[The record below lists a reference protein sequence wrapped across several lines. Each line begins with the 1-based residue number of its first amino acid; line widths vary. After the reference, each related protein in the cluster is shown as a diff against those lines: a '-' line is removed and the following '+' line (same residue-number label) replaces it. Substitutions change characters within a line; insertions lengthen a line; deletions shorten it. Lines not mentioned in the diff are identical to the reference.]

1 MMPQDDG
8 PPAYD
13 EGGGGRDPGAA
24 AEADSATDGG
34 EITIENVAGGDVAG
48 GSDDNGGSDGDVP
61 GPEPAAA
68 AAEPESEPESEPD
81 DSSSRIRDAE
91 HNGTAPPMPSPDMD
105 PAQLYGM
112 LQAEVAKSSRYEQ
125 KLKLA
130 LADYQNLTKRTASEI
145 EAGTAARLGGLVSDV
160 LGVRDDFVR
169 ARDTFAKEQVD
180 TAGLDSIL
188 RNVDSVLERYE
199 VRPIDALGEIF
210 DPNMHE
216 AVSSEVD
223 PMLDENTITKE
234 LRRGYM
240 MKNTIIRPSMVVISK
255 KE

>member
-1 MMPQDDG
+1 MMSQNNG
-8 PPAYD
+8 PPA
-13 EGGGGRDPGAA
+13 GGGGDGGRDPGAV
-24 AEADSATDGG
+24 AEADYAAGG

-48 GSDDNGGSDGDVP
+48 GNDDGGSDGGAA
-61 GPEPAAA
+61 GPEPTVDAATAAA
-68 AAEPESEPESEPD
+68 ESEPEPD
-81 DSSSRIRDAE
+81 DGSRTRDAG
-91 HNGTAPPMPSPDMD
+91 HDGTAPPTPSPDMD
-105 PAQLYGM
+105 PAQLYNL
-112 LQAEVAKSSRYEQ
+112 LQAEAAKSSGYEQ

-145 EAGTAARLGGLVSDV
+145 EAGVAARLGGLVSDV

-180 TAGLDSIL
+180 TEGLDSIL
-188 RNVDSVLERYE
+188 RNMDSVLEGYE

-223 PMLDENTITKE
+223 PLLDENTITKE
-234 LRRGYM
+234 LRRGYV

>member
-1 MMPQDDG
+1 MMSQNDG
-8 PPAYD
+8 PPTD
-13 EGGGGRDPGAA
+13 GEGDGGRDHSAA
-24 AEADSATDGG
+24 AETDYAADG

-48 GSDDNGGSDGDVP
+48 GNDDGGSDDGAT
-61 GPEPAAA
+61 GPEPTADAATA
-68 AAEPESEPESEPD
+68 AAESESGPD
-81 DSSSRIRDAE
+81 DGSRTRDAE
-91 HNGTAPPMPSPDMD
+91 HDGTAPPTPSPDMD
-105 PAQLYGM
+105 PAQLYNL
-112 LQAEVAKSSRYEQ
+112 LQAEAAKSSGYEQ

-145 EAGTAARLGGLVSDV
+145 EAGIAARLGGLVSDV

-180 TAGLDSIL
+180 TEGLDSIL
-188 RNVDSVLERYE
+188 RNMDSVLERYE

-223 PMLDENTITKE
+223 PLLDENTITKE
-234 LRRGYM
+234 LRRGYV

>member
-1 MMPQDDG
+1 MMPQNDG
-8 PPAYD
+8 PPAD
-13 EGGGGRDPGAA
+13 DGGGGRDPGAA
-24 AEADSATDGG
+24 AETDSAADG
-34 EITIENVAGGDVAG
+34 EIAIEDAAGGDG
-48 GSDDNGGSDGDVP
+48 GNGGSGGGAAGP
-61 GPEPAAA
+61 GPATAADA
-68 AAEPESEPESEPD
+68 AGSEPEPD
-81 DSSSRIRDAE
+81 DGSLTRDAE
-91 HNGTAPPMPSPDMD
+91 HGGTPPPDMD
-105 PAQLYGM
+105 PARLYGM
-112 LQAEVAKSSRYEQ
+112 LQAEAAKSSRYEQ

-145 EAGTAARLGGLVSDV
+145 EAGVAAKLGGLVSDV

-169 ARDTFAKEQVD
+169 ARDTFAREQVD
-180 TAGLDSIL
+180 TEGLDSIL
-188 RNVDSVLERYE
+188 RNVDSVLERYD

-234 LRRGYM
+234 LRRGYV

>member
-8 PPAYD
+8 PPAD
-13 EGGGGRDPGAA
+13 GEGGGGRDLGAA

-34 EITIENVAGGDVAG
+34 EITIENVAGGGVAG
-48 GSDDNGGSDGDVP
+48 GSDDSEGPGGDVP

-68 AAEPESEPESEPD
+68 AAGPESEPD
-81 DSSSRIRDAE
+81 DGRSSSSIRDDG
-91 HNGTAPPMPSPDMD
+91 HDGTAPSPPSPDMD
-105 PAQLYGM
+105 SAQLYGM

-130 LADYQNLTKRTASEI
+130 LADYQNLTKRAASEI
-145 EAGTAARLGGLVSDV
+145 EAGIASRLGGLVSDV

>member
-1 MMPQDDG
+1 MMPQNDG
-8 PPAYD
+8 PPAGD
-13 EGGGGRDPGAA
+13 MGGGRDPGTA
-24 AEADSATDGG
+24 AETDSAADGD
-34 EITIENVAGGDVAG
+34 ITIENVAGGDVAG
-48 GSDDNGGSDGDVP
+48 GDVGNGGSDGDAAGP
-61 GPEPAAA
+61 GPDTGAAA
-68 AAEPESEPESEPD
+68 TGSEPEPD
-81 DSSSRIRDAE
+81 DGSLARDAG
-91 HNGTAPPMPSPDMD
+91 HSGTSPPPDMD

-112 LQAEVAKSSRYEQ
+112 LQAEAAKSSRYEQ

-145 EAGTAARLGGLVSDV
+145 EAGVAAKLGGLVSDV

-169 ARDTFAKEQVD
+169 ARDTFAREQVD
-180 TAGLDSIL
+180 TGGLDSIL

-223 PMLDENTITKE
+223 PLLDENTITKE
-234 LRRGYM
+234 LRRGYV

>member
-1 MMPQDDG
+1 MMPQNDG
-8 PPAYD
+8 PPTGD
-13 EGGGGRDPGAA
+13 EDGGRDPGAA
-24 AEADSATDGG
+24 AETDSAADG
-34 EITIENVAGGDVAG
+34 EIAIEDVAG
-48 GSDDNGGSDGDVP
+48 AGGGNGGSGGDAT
-61 GPEPAAA
+61 GPEPATAA
-68 AAEPESEPESEPD
+68 DAAGSEPEPD
-81 DSSSRIRDAE
+81 DGSLTRGAE
-91 HNGTAPPMPSPDMD
+91 HDGTPPPDMD
-105 PAQLYGM
+105 PARLYDM
-112 LQAEVAKSSRYEQ
+112 LQAEAAKSSRYEQ

-145 EAGTAARLGGLVSDV
+145 EAGVAARLGGLVSDV

-169 ARDTFAKEQVD
+169 ARDTFAREQVD
-180 TAGLDSIL
+180 TEGLDSIL
-188 RNVDSVLERYE
+188 RNVDSVLERYD

-234 LRRGYM
+234 LRRGYV

>member
-1 MMPQDDG
+1 MMSQNDG
-8 PPAYD
+8 PPA
-13 EGGGGRDPGAA
+13 GGGGDGGRDPGAVAGTDYA
-24 AEADSATDGG
+24 ADG

-48 GSDDNGGSDGDVP
+48 GNDDGGSDGGAT
-61 GPEPAAA
+61 GPEPTADAATA
-68 AAEPESEPESEPD
+68 AAESESEPD
-81 DSSSRIRDAE
+81 DGSRTRDAK
-91 HNGTAPPMPSPDMD
+91 HDGTAPPTSSPDMD
-105 PAQLYGM
+105 PAQLYNL
-112 LQAEVAKSSRYEQ
+112 LQAETAKSSRYEQ

-145 EAGTAARLGGLVSDV
+145 EAGIAARLGGLVSDV

-180 TAGLDSIL
+180 TEGLDSIL
-188 RNVDSVLERYE
+188 RNMDSMLERYE

-223 PMLDENTITKE
+223 PLLDENTITKE

>member
-8 PPAYD
+8 PTAD
-13 EGGGGRDPGAA
+13 GEGGGGRDPGAA
-24 AEADSATDGG
+24 AEADSAVDGG

-48 GSDDNGGSDGDVP
+48 GSDDSGGSDGGAP

-68 AAEPESEPESEPD
+68 AAAEPEPD
-81 DSSSRIRDAE
+81 DGSSGRIRDAG
-91 HNGTAPPMPSPDMD
+91 HSGTAPSPPPSPDTD

-112 LQAEVAKSSRYEQ
+112 LQAEAAKSSRYEQ

-145 EAGTAARLGGLVSDV
+145 EAGITARLGGLVSDV

>member
-1 MMPQDDG
+1 MMPQNDG
-8 PPAYD
+8 PPTGD
-13 EGGGGRDPGAA
+13 KGGGRDPGAA
-24 AEADSATDGG
+24 AETDSAADG
-34 EITIENVAGGDVAG
+34 EITIENVAGGDVADG
-48 GSDDNGGSDGDVP
+48 DDGNGDSDGDAT
-61 GPEPAAA
+61 GPEPATAADAA
-68 AAEPESEPESEPD
+68 AAGSEPEPD
-81 DSSSRIRDAE
+81 DGNRTRDAE
-91 HNGTAPPMPSPDMD
+91 HNGTAPPPPDMD

-112 LQAEVAKSSRYEQ
+112 LQAEVAKSSKYEQ

-145 EAGTAARLGGLVSDV
+145 EAGIAARLGGLVSDV

-169 ARDTFAKEQVD
+169 ARDTFAREQVD

-234 LRRGYM
+234 LRRGYV

>member
-8 PPAYD
+8 PPAD
-13 EGGGGRDPGAA
+13 AEGGGRDPGAA
-24 AEADSATDGG
+24 VEADSATDGG

-61 GPEPAAA
+61 GPEPAAV
-68 AAEPESEPESEPD
+68 AAEPEPEPD
-81 DSSSRIRDAE
+81 DDGSSSRIRDAG
-91 HNGTAPPMPSPDMD
+91 HNGTAPPPPPDAD

-145 EAGTAARLGGLVSDV
+145 EAGVAARLGGLVSDV

-169 ARDTFAKEQVD
+169 ARDTFARERVD

-223 PMLDENTITKE
+223 PVLDENTITKE

>member
-1 MMPQDDG
+1 MPQSDV
-8 PPAYD
+8 PPAD
-13 EGGGGRDPGAA
+13 GEGGRGRDPGAA
-24 AEADSATDGG
+24 AETDSVSDG

-48 GSDDNGGSDGDVP
+48 GSGYDGGSDG
-61 GPEPAAA
+61 GATNPEPATDAA
-68 AAEPESEPESEPD
+68 TAASESEPEPAG
-81 DSSSRIRDAE
+81 DSRTRDEE
-91 HNGTAPPMPSPDMD
+91 HDGTTPQPPPPPDMD
-105 PAQLYGM
+105 PAQLYTL

-145 EAGTAARLGGLVSDV
+145 EAGIAARLGGLVSDV

-180 TAGLDSIL
+180 TAGLDSVL

-223 PMLDENTITKE
+223 PMLDENTITRE
-234 LRRGYM
+234 LRRGYV

>member
-1 MMPQDDG
+1 MMSQNDG
-8 PPAYD
+8 PPAD
-13 EGGGGRDPGAA
+13 GGDDGGRDPGAA
-24 AEADSATDGG
+24 AETDYAADG

-48 GSDDNGGSDGDVP
+48 GNDDSEGSDGGAT
-61 GPEPAAA
+61 GPEPTADAATA
-68 AAEPESEPESEPD
+68 AAESESEPD
-81 DSSSRIRDAE
+81 DGRSSTRDAE
-91 HNGTAPPMPSPDMD
+91 PGGTAPPTPSPDMD
-105 PAQLYGM
+105 PAQLYNL
-112 LQAEVAKSSRYEQ
+112 LQAEAAKSSRYEQ

-130 LADYQNLTKRTASEI
+130 LADYQNLTKRAASEI
-145 EAGTAARLGGLVSDV
+145 EAGIAARLGGLVSDV

-180 TAGLDSIL
+180 TTGLDSIL
-188 RNVDSVLERYE
+188 RNMDSVLERYE

-223 PMLDENTITKE
+223 PLLDENTITKE
-234 LRRGYM
+234 LRRGYV

>member
-8 PPAYD
+8 MPAD
-13 EGGGGRDPGAA
+13 GEDDRLDPGAA
-24 AEADSATDGG
+24 AAAEADYADNG

-48 GSDDNGGSDGDVP
+48 GSDYDG
-61 GPEPAAA
+61 GPEPAAGA
-68 AAEPESEPESEPD
+68 PGPEPEPD
-81 DSSSRIRDAE
+81 GGSSTHDAE
-91 HNGTAPPMPSPDMD
+91 NNDRAPPPPPPDMD
-105 PAQLYGM
+105 PARLYGM
-112 LQAEVAKSSRYEQ
+112 LQAEAAKSSRYEQ

-145 EAGTAARLGGLVSDV
+145 EAGVAAKLGGLVSDV

-169 ARDTFAKEQVD
+169 ARDTFAREQVD
-180 TAGLDSIL
+180 TEGLDSIL
-188 RNVDSVLERYE
+188 RNVDSVLERYD

-234 LRRGYM
+234 LRRGYV